1 MLLAVVTLVP
11 LTAPAAGTSLGRR
24 RGDALPQYNSVQ
36 PQHTIEELR
45 PESKSIATPPPL
57 ARQQKI
63 EDTPWRVFR
72 PGLREQFRVSPATHE
87 NDQAALA

>member
-1 MLLAVVTLVP
+1 MS
-11 LTAPAAGTSLGRR
+11 GTVLGRR

-36 PQHTIEELR
+36 PQHAIEELR
-45 PESKSIATPPPL
+45 PESKSIASPLHL

-63 EDTPWRVFR
+63 EDTPWRGFLR
-72 PGLREQFRVSPATHE
+72 GLREQFRVSPATHE